1 MRAPPRSVLV
11 NLFSAVIIA
20 PNGNAIGPAGGFDL
34 TGFDNYRLSLRFDGA
49 PGASFV
55 INELFGPAGAI
66 QQLNV
71 DIDRGAL
78 DTLGT
83 LNFRGRYEVFG
94 PKAMHIR
101 VFNTSAQPLRLSG
114 SLYAV
119 QL

>member
-1 MRAPPRSVLV
+1 MRAPPRTVLL
-11 NLFSAVIIA
+11 NLFTAVTIA

-49 PGASFV
+49 PGAQFV
-55 INELFGPAGAI
+55 INELYGPAGAI

-71 DIDRGAL
+71 DIDKGAL
-78 DTLGT
+78 DTLGS
-83 LNFRGRYEVFG
+83 LNFRARYEVFG

-101 VFNTSAQPLRLSG
+101 LFNNSAQPLKVSG